1 MDEEQLTMMEAQVD
15 MVDLLAKYPNAA
27 MPVVSMCFK
36 IILDCYVKMMGEAD
50 TAKLLEHSISSVLQG
65 NHNHDSSKMPKIP
78 KRLLN

>member
-1 MDEEQLTMMEAQVD
+1 MDEDKLTMMEAQVD
-15 MVDLLAKYPNAA
+15 MVELLSKYPDSA
-27 MPVVSMCFK
+27 MPVVSICFK

-65 NHNHDSSKMPKIP
+65 NHTHDSPKIP

>member
-1 MDEEQLTMMEAQVD
+1 MDKDSLTMMEAQVD
-15 MVDLLAKYPNAA
+15 MVELLAKYPNEA

-65 NHNHDSSKMPKIP
+65 NHTHDSPKIP

>member
-1 MDEEQLTMMEAQVD
+1 MDEDKLTMMEAQVD
-15 MVDLLAKYPNAA
+15 MVDLLAKYPNTA

-65 NHNHDSSKMPKIP
+65 NHTHDSPKIP